1 MLPEAGVTMMS
12 LVWENGMTR
21 SIFLRVSL
29 FVLVFVF
36 LILDENAYAYLDL
49 GTGSYI
55 LQLLI
60 GALFGT
66 MFTIK
71 IFWRSFKNFFG
82 QLFSRK

>member
-1 MLPEAGVTMMS
+1 
-12 LVWENGMTR
+12 MTR
-21 SIFLRVSL
+21 SAFLRVSL
-29 FVLVFVF
+29 FTLIFVLLV
-36 LILDENAYAYLDL
+36 LAESANAYLDL

-66 MFTIK
+66 MFTLK
-71 IFWRSFKNFFG
+71 IFWRRIKSFFD